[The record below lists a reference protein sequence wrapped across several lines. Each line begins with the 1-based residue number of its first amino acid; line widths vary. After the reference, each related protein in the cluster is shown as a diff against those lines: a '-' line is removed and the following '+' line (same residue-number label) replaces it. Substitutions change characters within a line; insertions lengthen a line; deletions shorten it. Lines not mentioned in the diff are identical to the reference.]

1 MTADAWQP
9 AQYNRFAAERRQ
21 PFDELV
27 GLCHPVNGGVIYD
40 LGCGTGALT
49 AELPDR
55 LDARLVIGTDSSPA
69 MLADAVAHGS
79 PSVRFEAGDLRNF
92 TPTDPPTL
100 IFSNAALQWVDDH
113 RAVLDGWRSHLGP
126 GGQMAVQVP
135 TNGDHPAYLLAARL
149 GQELADWFPDGPPAL
164 APDTVQVPEF
174 YAQVLHDL
182 GAGEQH
188 VALRVFTHLLDS
200 TAAVTEWIK
209 GTSLNRFRVALG
221 DERFADFEAEYT
233 RRLVAELGDQQ
244 PYLFT
249 FKRVLFWAQF

>member
-1 MTADAWQP
+1 MTTDAWQP

-27 GLCHPVNGGVIYD
+27 NLCNPVSGGVIYD

-49 AELPDR
+49 AELPTR
-55 LDARLVIGTDSSPA
+55 LDARLVMGTDSSPA
-69 MLADAVAHGS
+69 MLADAAAHATDQ
-79 PSVRFEAGDLRNF
+79 VRFEAGDLRTF
-92 TPTDPPTL
+92 EPTEAPDL
-100 IFSNAALQWVDDH
+100 IFSNAALQWADDH
-113 RAVLDGWRSHLGP
+113 GTVLEAWRSHLGP

-149 GQELADWFPDGPPAL
+149 GHELTDWFPDGPPGL

-174 YAQVLHDL
+174 YAKTLHDL
-182 GAGEQH
+182 GATEQH

-249 FKRVLFWAQF
+249 FKRILFWARF